1 MDPNYLDLDPQER
14 INKILAL
21 FSVLIG
27 AGSICAGLI
36 PIFGIIGSILGII
49 AGAFGRKSD
58 SRKLATVGIVISCF
72 SLTLSLSYGFIMYL
86 SSPK

>member
-27 AGSICAGLI
+27 TASICAGLI
-36 PIFGIIGSILGII
+36 PIVGAVSSI
-49 AGAFGRKSD
+49 AGIVAGIFGRKSE
-58 SRKLATVGIVISCF
+58 SRKLATVGIVISAF
-72 SLTLSLSYGFIMYL
+72 SLMLSIVYAFFGYIII
-86 SSPK
+86 